1 MLRDKQLLPVVCFV
15 FSRKRCDDYLEL
27 VKGLDLNS
35 QEDKHYI
42 SQFFRQAL
50 SRLNESDRQLQ
61 QVISFHLIY
70 SSIVFL
76 EIRLLTCKKWLNEVL
91 LYITVVFYRYYVN
104 PWNCYFKLVEL
115 KFYSLQKPL
124 RVILNR
130 CSFLH

>member
-61 QVISFHLIY
+61 QVIELLLI
-70 SSIVFL
+70 FL
-76 EIRLLTCKKWLNEVL
+76 ILCFLFRSKLLG
-91 LYITVVFYRYYVN
+91 Y
-104 PWNCYFKLVEL
+104 
-115 KFYSLQKPL
+115 
-124 RVILNR
+124 
-130 CSFLH
+130 

>member
-35 QEDKHYI
+35 QEDKHYV

-61 QVISFHLIY
+61 QVNFMRFSWNINNQKSIFDRLLIY
-70 SSIVFL
+70 
-76 EIRLLTCKKWLNEVL
+76 KKWLNAVL
-91 LYITVVFYRYYVN
+91 QYITVVFYLYYVN
-104 PWNCYFKLVEL
+104 P
-115 KFYSLQKPL
+115 
-124 RVILNR
+124 
-130 CSFLH
+130 